1 MLPETWPEPGAHAN
15 MFTVV
20 GRQSG
25 SVSLSVPDAA
35 TISSVVLYRLGH
47 MSLKLFFHPPTNMA
61 FFANNCVFT
70 RSHDKKD
77 VKHTQFFLH
86 FILTLDELIAH
97 Q

>member
-1 MLPETWPEPGAHAN
+1 MLPETWPEPGEHAN

-47 MSLKLFFHPPTNMA
+47 MSLKLLENRFSSIHQQIWLFLA
-61 FFANNCVFT
+61 FFITVFSPGHMT
-70 RSHDKKD
+70 RKM
-77 VKHTQFFLH
+77 
-86 FILTLDELIAH
+86 
-97 Q
+97 